1 MIVPTHH
8 APTRTDHPH
17 QGKGRSA
24 FTFLLLAS
32 TFITG
37 CASPQPEPVGG
48 AMSYTD
54 THVHAVERPEPDGP
68 IHLATHHGLWI
79 QGSDGSLSLV
89 GPMIDLMGYA
99 VLGPEHFIAS
109 GHPGPGV
116 DLPEPVGLIE
126 STDGGRTWS
135 QTSRGGVSDFHLLT
149 TSDEVTIG
157 YDGALRR
164 STDLH
169 TWQEG
174 TTPESV
180 IDLAINPETHE
191 VIATGDGGVLHSTDL
206 GQTWA
211 PWTAAPDLVLLDWVD
226 GSTVIGLTD
235 QGDVAVSTDA
245 GAVWKTHARVPGPVQ
260 AMSAG
265 RGLDGG
271 VEVLIATD
279 TEVDVL
285 VFSELRPSARTG
297 PPGARRR

>member
-1 MIVPTHH
+1 MILPTHH
-8 APTRTDHPH
+8 APTRTDHTH
-17 QGKGRSA
+17 QGKGRSVFA
-24 FTFLLLAS
+24 FLLLAS
-32 TFITG
+32 TFIAG

-54 THVHAVERPEPDGP
+54 THVHAVARPEPDGP
-68 IHLATHHGLWI
+68 IHLATHHGLWT
-79 QGSDGSLSLV
+79 QESGGSLSQV

-149 TSDEVTIG
+149 TSEEVTIG

-169 TWQEG
+169 TWQKG

-180 IDLAINPETHE
+180 IDLAINPDTHE

-226 GSTVIGLTD
+226 GSTVVGLTD
-235 QGDVAVSTDA
+235 QGDVTVSTDA

-279 TEVDVL
+279 TEVEVL
-285 VFSELRPSARTG
+285 VL
-297 PPGARRR
+297 